1 MYIPGFSNM
10 LMQRMARGGSTSRF
24 ADADGFMYDPEMIF
38 QPEDM
43 GGPAYVDFAPY
54 AEPMPAYAAPQD
66 DFLARIRQAEAMAQ
80 AEAPVYTPDMG
91 ALDMMMRP
99 DLFGGGPAYADM
111 MPAAMPEQVS
121 MLPFAPE
128 APAPQPMMQPPM
140 TQPSGLGGRQ
150 NFMDER
156 DIFIGDAPDRFSQ
169 SMNMENYVEPQ
180 RDPVTGLL
188 LNAQGQPG
196 FQFMTDRG
204 RQAGF
209 GSGNT
214 GFLTADPNAQY
225 RMFDERGK
233 NRIVAEGTGLEALQN
248 IYNTANQFNQEQG
261 KKANWGIERLNPT
274 TGQWERVAENDPA
287 KGTGIVGDII
297 GAALP
302 LAALAIPGFGQMG
315 LLAQAAIGAGL
326 GGAGAGI
333 AGNDV
338 LKGAVMGGLT
348 AAGGHL
354 GGELLG
360 PGKLGLNLVGTK
372 AGTAI
377 GSGLGATAGGLATGQ
392 PLDNALIGGAL
403 AGAGTFAGQQAAG
416 ALRDMG
422 VNLPAFNAPTPS
434 TPGNIV
440 VTGPANVPI
449 PISTGMGGGSGKPKP
464 PTPEPMSG
472 GIDDTGIL
480 VRAGGALPML
490 GAGLPI
496 ALPQG
501 TPTTPEELAQ
511 RRAEQEREN
520 EIIVEAQRGS
530 LPSGFDPGPLSTALP
545 NLISTPVSTPD
556 LSPEIV
562 VEGERAP
569 FDDTAVGLPFVP
581 PAAPVQTPDFGGE
594 IIVTDTKLAD
604 DTTGALP
611 FVPPTTPLQ
620 TPDVAGDPITVET
633 ERKPAQV
640 TTAAL
645 PFYAGLPI
653 TIPAGV
659 PTTPEELARK
669 QAEDRENEIVV
680 TGNRITNMA
689 GGAPSFG
696 TVPVTPSLPS
706 NRPPAMPEATP
717 NEIVVTNKPT
727 VPNIPIM
734 APLPYTPMVTPPVDT
749 GITVT
754 GERPKPFDMSAPL
767 PPLSAV
773 PTTAGGEFGNKQVVA
788 EEKKGVLDQLK
799 DRLGNLDAADYLRL
813 AGVLLPLLDGVGG
826 GGRRGALS
834 TIPSGMFG
842 RSSVFG
848 GSLPRATLPG
858 ASTGFAPRAPSTL
871 GPQTTQDY
879 YRYGYGPA
887 QSFFDY
893 VPQGA
898 ANTSQAFTGY
908 NGGGMAGDGDMP
920 GMSDNSFAVNG
931 PGTGRSDEIPAM
943 LSDGEYVIDAE
954 TVALLG
960 DGSSKAGANLLDQF
974 RINVRKDK
982 GRDLVKGDFSAN
994 AKRPEH
1000 YLKGGRT

>member
-1 MYIPGFSNM
+1 MYIPGFTNM
-10 LMQRMARGGSTSRF
+10 LTQRMARGGRTSRF
-24 ADADGFMYDPEMIF
+24 ADADGFMYDPEMGF
-38 QPEDM
+38 MSEDM
-43 GGPAYVDFAPY
+43 GGPAYVDFTQYVDP
-54 AEPMPAYAAPQD
+54 
-66 DFLARIRQAEAMAQ
+66 QAEAQARAQ
-80 AEAPVYTPDMG
+80 AEAQAPFVPSVQPSAPPIMSAPSEQPFTAPQFS
-91 ALDMMMRP
+91 
-99 DLFGGGPAYADM
+99 DLFPNGIDQETLAAMLSTSPGAVVS
-111 MPAAMPEQVS
+111 PAAS
-121 MLPFAPE
+121 
-128 APAPQPMMQPPM
+128 
-140 TQPSGLGGRQ
+140 
-150 NFMDER
+150 
-156 DIFIGDAPDRFSQ
+156 
-169 SMNMENYVEPQ
+169 
-180 RDPVTGLL
+180 
-188 LNAQGQPG
+188 QPG
-196 FQFMTDRG
+196 PGAGLVTTPGGEQGFYFYTDKG
-204 RQAGF
+204 RLAGYD
-209 GSGNT
+209 GKG

-225 RMFDERGK
+225 RMWDERGK
-233 NRIVAEGTGLEALQN
+233 NRIVSEGTGVEALQN

-274 TGQWERVAENDPA
+274 TGRWERVAENDPA
-287 KGTGIVGDII
+287 KGLGIVGDII
-297 GAALP
+297 GGALP

-360 PGKLGLNLVGTK
+360 PGKLGLNVVGTK

-449 PISTGMGGGSGKPKP
+449 PVSTGMGGGSGKPKP

-530 LPSGFDPGPLSTALP
+530 LPAGFDPGPLSTALP

-569 FDDTAVGLPFVP
+569 FDDTAAGLPFVP
-581 PAAPVQTPDFGGE
+581 PTTPLQTPDLGGEIIVTDTKLADDTTGALPFVPPTTPLQTPDLGGE

-653 TIPAGV
+653 PIPAGT
-659 PTTPEELARK
+659 PTTAEELAKK
-669 QAEDRENEIVV
+669 QAEDREKEIVVPGDRTTPPSTFDAAFSGFADAATPKDVAGERIVVTETKRADDTTGVAPGVPATTTAPPPPPPVNEIVV
-680 TGNRITNMA
+680 GAERKAPADDTTGV
-689 GGAPSFG
+689 APG
-696 TVPVTPSLPS
+696 VPST
-706 NRPPAMPEATP
+706 T
-717 NEIVVTNKPT
+717 T
-727 VPNIPIM
+727 
-734 APLPYTPMVTPPVDT
+734 
-749 GITVT
+749 
-754 GERPKPFDMSAPL
+754 
-767 PPLSAV
+767 
-773 PTTAGGEFGNKQVVA
+773 PTTPKDVADSFDKEFG
-788 EEKKGVLDQLK
+788 EKDLA
-799 DRLGNLDAADYLRL
+799 DRLKNLGISDYLRL
-813 AGVLLPLLDGVGG
+813 AALLAPLLGGG
-826 GGRRGALS
+826 GGRPAPGRIPAGLS
-834 TIPSGMFG
+834 SGFAPIF
-842 RSSVFG
+842 SG
-848 GSLPRATLPG
+848 GLPRPTLPG
-858 ASTGFAPRAPSTL
+858 ATGNFAARNPATL
-871 GPQTTQDY
+871 RPQTTQDW
-879 YRYGYGPA
+879 YRYGYGPS

-898 ANTSQAFTGY
+898 PNTSRAFTGY
-908 NGGGMAGDGDMP
+908 EQAQAQEDKGFYLGGMAGGGDMS
-920 GMSDNSFAVNG
+920 GMSNNGFAVNG
-931 PGTGRSDEIPAM
+931 PGTGRSDQIPAM

-960 DGSSKAGANLLDQF
+960 DGSSKAGANRLDQF

-982 GRDLVKGDFSAN
+982 GRNLAKGAFSVN

-1000 YLKGGRT
+1000 YLKGGRA